1 MTLISTIFL
10 YWDYLRNIIEKIL
23 CIYIEVKIQQLFLEN
38 TSIVFIR
45 NDGTIDGAVAALME
59 LFLKEMVKMII
70 GKPLC
75 YGVRN
80 IWSIVF

>member
-38 TSIVFIR
+38 ISIVFIR
-45 NDGTIDGAVAALME
+45 NDGTIFKGN
-59 LFLKEMVKMII
+59 
-70 GKPLC
+70 G
-75 YGVRN
+75 
-80 IWSIVF
+80 

>member
-1 MTLISTIFL
+1 MWVECLNHKANMTLISTIFL

-45 NDGTIDGAVAALME
+45 NDGTIFKGN
-59 LFLKEMVKMII
+59 
-70 GKPLC
+70 G
-75 YGVRN
+75 
-80 IWSIVF
+80 